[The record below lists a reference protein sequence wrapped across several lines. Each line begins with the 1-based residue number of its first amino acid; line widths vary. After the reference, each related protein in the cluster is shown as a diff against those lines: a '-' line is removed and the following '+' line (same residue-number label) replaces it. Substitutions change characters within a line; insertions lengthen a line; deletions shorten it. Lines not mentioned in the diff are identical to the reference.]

1 MSEFVTPRTLGQ
13 ALEAMDRPGAKPLAG
28 GTDLMIALRK
38 AVRAGETPP
47 ELIVDLSRVPEMQE
61 FLPEAKE
68 PYLGAGLTF
77 RFLENDPVT
86 ASVFPLLARAAAT
99 VGSVQVRQTATIGG
113 NVANS
118 SPAADGMSALC
129 ALGARAEIVSSGGT
143 RFCPIGE
150 LITAPGKNTLL
161 PNEIIKGFLLDK
173 LPPKTGQVFAKVGR
187 RQAVSIARLN
197 VAVCLDE
204 NLEDPRVVLGAC
216 FPTPRR
222 LTDVELLIKEGK
234 PADALWQKAGK
245 AAGAHF
251 VDVCGWRSSATYK
264 VPAIGRMM
272 SRALADAWR
281 ILGGAA

>member
-1 MSEFVTPRTLGQ
+1 MSEFITPQTLDQ
-13 ALEAMDRPGAKPLAG
+13 ALEAMENPGAKALAG

-38 AVRAGETPP
+38 AGRAGESLPS
-47 ELIVDLSRVPEMQE
+47 LIVDLCRVPELQAYR
-61 FLPEAKE
+61 PEADE

-77 RFLENDPVT
+77 GFLENDPVT
-86 ASVFPLLARAAAT
+86 KAVFPLLARAAAT

-113 NVANS
+113 NVANA

-129 ALGARAEIVSSGGT
+129 ALGARAEIASRSGV

-161 PNEIIKGFLLDK
+161 PNEIITGFALDK
-173 LPPKTGQVFAKVGR
+173 PAAKTGQVFAKVGR

-197 VAVCLDE
+197 VAVCLDDK
-204 NLEDPRVVLGAC
+204 LADPRVVLGAC

-222 LTDVELLIKEGK
+222 LGDVEQLIKNGGPGE
-234 PADALWQKAGK
+234 ALWKDAGEKAG
-245 AAGAHF
+245 GHF

-264 VPAIGRMM
+264 VPAIARMM
-272 SRALADAWR
+272 SRALADAWQA
-281 ILGGAA
+281 LGGVA